1 MFLHKR
7 INSNSRQLDRLYRS
21 RLSEYRMG
29 TAKVGGKNFSSHS
42 DIPSK
47 FGTTVATHK
56 AVLLIFATVGLIG
69 GIVAWQVLRPSSTNT
84 PPPMEQQT
92 TLSCDSAETFHDA
105 SPHMTDVKNN
115 HVVGA
120 QQKII
125 HCREL
130 LPKVKNAPMV
140 TTPVARPT
148 MPVGK
153 NANPAIGERP
163 AASPA
168 SVEPNASTFA
178 EKRHTI
184 PAGQAEQA
192 GSNPM
197 TTQDFSSTPVTF
209 DENIVFH
216 DEHDNYSN
224 MDSIKN
230 IGLAALMVLAMDTA
244 APAQV
249 DTTGY
254 QAPDKTETVASSPK
268 DQSWKS
274 QFKRHEFTLGVGDPS
289 RVNYFRNRV
298 GTKPNYY
305 PEVWLQN
312 QYHIG
317 NIYTTC
323 PITLGYRFRVLK
335 WLWVGGDVSYCGFF
349 GSFKDVYTDQKVG
362 KYRDH
367 FISIMP
373 AVRFS
378 SLYREHFAMYSGIAC
393 GIAFEYSESY
403 PDYKAHNNHLAFQ
416 LTLLGFTAGNQRWFG
431 FAELGCGYKGG
442 YVNAGLGFRFNPKK

>member
-1 MFLHKR
+1 MFLRK
-7 INSNSRQLDRLYRS
+7 IIKSNTRQLDRFYRS
-21 RLSEYRMG
+21 MLSDYGMESSKAGG
-29 TAKVGGKNFSSHS
+29 TVFPPPSDTSS
-42 DIPSK
+42 K
-47 FGTTVATHK
+47 LGATVATRK
-56 AVLLIFATVGLIG
+56 ALFLVMAAVGLIG
-69 GIVAWQVLRPSSTNT
+69 GVIAWQVLRPSTTKT
-84 PPPMEQQT
+84 PSPMEQQAAT
-92 TLSCDSAETFHDA
+92 ACDTVETIPDVSPQMAET
-105 SPHMTDVKNN
+105 NN
-115 HVVGA
+115 YPVVA
-120 QQKII
+120 
-125 HCREL
+125 
-130 LPKVKNAPMV
+130 
-140 TTPVARPT
+140 TPVATPT
-148 MPVGK
+148 VPVRQ
-153 NANPAIGERP
+153 NTNPAIGERP

-178 EKRHTI
+178 EKRHNV

-254 QAPDKTETVASSPK
+254 QAPDKTETVTSSPK
-268 DQSWKS
+268 DQSWKT

-298 GTKPNYY
+298 GTEPNYY

-362 KYRDH
+362 NYRDH

>member
-1 MFLHKR
+1 MFLRK
-7 INSNSRQLDRLYRS
+7 IIKSNTRQLDRFYRS
-21 RLSEYRMG
+21 MLSDYGMESSK
-29 TAKVGGKNFSSHS
+29 AGGAVFPPPSDTSS
-42 DIPSK
+42 K
-47 FGTTVATHK
+47 LGATVATRK
-56 AVLLIFATVGLIG
+56 ALFLVMAAVGLIG
-69 GIVAWQVLRPSSTNT
+69 GVIAWQVLRSSSTKT
-84 PPPMEQQT
+84 SSPEEQQAIIT
-92 TLSCDSAETFHDA
+92 GDSIDTFYDA
-105 SPHMTDVKNN
+105 SSQRVETKDGS
-115 HVVGA
+115 VVG
-120 QQKII
+120 
-125 HCREL
+125 
-130 LPKVKNAPMV
+130 
-140 TTPVARPT
+140 TPVATPT
-148 MPVGK
+148 VPVGQ
-153 NANPAIGERP
+153 NVNPAVGKRL
-163 AASPA
+163 ARS
-168 SVEPNASTFA
+168 SEPIVNAPVAT
-178 EKRHTI
+178 
-184 PAGQAEQA
+184 
-192 GSNPM
+192 N
-197 TTQDFSSTPVTF
+197 DFSSTTVTF
-209 DENIVFH
+209 DENIVFN
-216 DEHDNYSN
+216 DEHENYSN

-249 DTTGY
+249 DTADY
-254 QAPDKTETVASSPK
+254 QNQDETEMVTSSPK
-268 DQSWKS
+268 DQGWKT
-274 QFKRHEFTLGVGDPS
+274 QFKRHEFTLGVGDPA
-289 RVNYFRNRV
+289 RVNYFRNRA
-298 GTKPNYY
+298 GTEPNYY

-349 GSFKDVYTDQKVG
+349 GSFKDVYTDQKMG

-442 YVNAGLGFRFNPKK
+442 YVNAGLGFRFNAKK

>member
-1 MFLHKR
+1 MFLRK
-7 INSNSRQLDRLYRS
+7 IIKSNTRQLDRFYRS
-21 RLSEYRMG
+21 MLSDYGME
-29 TAKVGGKNFSSHS
+29 SSKAGDTVFPPPS
-42 DIPSK
+42 DTSSK
-47 FGTTVATHK
+47 LGATVATRK
-56 AVLLIFATVGLIG
+56 ALYLVVAVVGLIG
-69 GIVAWQVLRPSSTNT
+69 GVIAWQVLRPSTTKT
-84 PPPMEQQT
+84 PSQMEQQAAT
-92 TLSCDSAETFHDA
+92 ACDTVETIPDA
-105 SPHMTDVKNN
+105 SPQMAETNN
-115 HVVGA
+115 DPVVA
-120 QQKII
+120 
-125 HCREL
+125 
-130 LPKVKNAPMV
+130 
-140 TTPVARPT
+140 TPVATPT
-148 MPVGK
+148 VPVRQ
-153 NANPAIGERP
+153 NTNPAIGERP

-178 EKRHTI
+178 EKRHNV
-184 PAGQAEQA
+184 PSGQAEQA
-192 GSNPM
+192 GSNPT
-197 TTQDFSSTPVTF
+197 TTQDFFSTPVTF
-209 DENIVFH
+209 DENIVFD

-254 QAPDKTETVASSPK
+254 QAPDKTETVTSSPK
-268 DQSWKS
+268 DQSWKT

-298 GTKPNYY
+298 GTEPNYY

>member
-1 MFLHKR
+1 MFLRK
-7 INSNSRQLDRLYRS
+7 IIKSNTRQLDRFYRS
-21 RLSEYRMG
+21 MLSEYSKAGG
-29 TAKVGGKNFSSHS
+29 TVCPPPS
-42 DIPSK
+42 DISSK
-47 FGTTVATHK
+47 MGATVATRR
-56 AVLLIFATVGLIG
+56 ALFLIIAATGLIG
-69 GIVAWQVLRPSSTNT
+69 GIVAWQVLRPSTTKTLS
-84 PPPMEQQT
+84 PMEQQT
-92 TLSCDSAETFHDA
+92 TSTCDTVATFHDA
-105 SPHMTDVKNN
+105 SPHMSDVKNN

-140 TTPVARPT
+140 TTPVATPT
-148 MPVGK
+148 VPVRQ
-153 NANPAIGERP
+153 NTNPAIGERP
-163 AASPA
+163 AASLA

-178 EKRHTI
+178 EKRHTVL
-184 PAGQAEQA
+184 AGQAEQA
-192 GSNPM
+192 GSSPM

-209 DENIVFH
+209 DENIVFD

-254 QAPDKTETVASSPK
+254 QAPDKTETVTSSPK
-268 DQSWKS
+268 DQSWKT

-298 GTKPNYY
+298 GTEPNYY
-305 PEVWLQN
+305 PEIWLQN

-442 YVNAGLGFRFNPKK
+442 YVNAGFGFRFNPKK